1 VADEDELRSGVR
13 REGAFFGI
21 NAMLTKPAQSL
32 AIAIPPFILEAAHFV
47 SREANQDVV
56 FLNQPAS
63 AIFGIKVFIGLI
75 PGIAM
80 LLGALIL
87 FWFPLRGARLEKM
100 QSDLLELHAKKR
112 AEYEKQNA

>member
-1 VADEDELRSGVR
+1 MRS
-13 REGAFFGI
+13 
-21 NAMLTKPAQSL
+21 NQKL
-32 AIAIPPFILEAAHFV
+32 PFILEAAHFV
-47 SREANQDVV
+47 TREANNNVA

-87 FWFPLRGARLEKM
+87 FLFPLRGARLEKM
-100 QSDLLELHAKKR
+100 QHDLLELHARKK
-112 AEYEKQNA
+112 AAYDQQKS